1 MRSRRRRGRAAPPE
15 AIAEGGREVYLRA
28 EEIGREDAMLG
39 FGKNTKPAAGAE
51 TAVKDTTDASFMA
64 DVIQASREQPVVVD
78 FWAPWCGPCKTL
90 GPLLEQAVAATGGKV
105 KMVKVNVD
113 QNQMVAQQLRVQ
125 SIPTVY
131 AFVDG
136 QPVDGFMGAVSPAEV
151 KEFVARLA
159 RDADADMVGAAL
171 DQAEALLE
179 QGAAAEAAQ
188 TFAALLSQ
196 DPENARA
203 MGGMIRATLAVGDV
217 ERAAQTLDAVPAKIA
232 DQPPIAAARA
242 AVDLAMQTQDAGE
255 TRDLRA
261 RLERNPNDHEAR
273 FDLAIALLAKRD
285 REGAVDELLELFR
298 RDREWNEGAAKAQLM
313 KVFDTLGPKDPIALK
328 GRRRL
333 SSMIFS

>member
-1 MRSRRRRGRAAPPE
+1 
-15 AIAEGGREVYLRA
+15 
-28 EEIGREDAMLG
+28 MLG
-39 FGKNTKPAAGAE
+39 FSKSNKPSAGSAP
-51 TAVKDTTDASFMA
+51 AVKDTTDATFMA
-64 DVIQASREQPVVVD
+64 DVIQASREQPVIVD

-105 KMVKVNVD
+105 RMVKVNVD
-113 QNQMVAQQLRVQ
+113 QNQMIAQQLRVQ

-136 QPVDGFMGAVSPAEV
+136 QPVDGFMGAVSPAEI
-151 KEFVARLA
+151 KQFVERLV
-159 RDADADMVGAAL
+159 RDADADTIGEAL
-171 DQAEALLE
+171 DAADQMLE

-188 TFAALLSQ
+188 TYAAVLQ
-196 DPENARA
+196 EEPENPRA
-203 MGGMIRATLAVGDV
+203 IGGMIRAALAAGEV
-217 ERAAQTLDAVPAKIA
+217 ERAAQMLDGVPAKIA
-232 DQPPIAAARA
+232 DHAAIVAARA

-261 RLERNPNDHEAR
+261 RIEADPNDHQAR

-298 RDREWNEGAAKAQLM
+298 RDREWNDGAAKAQLM
-313 KVFDTLGPKDPIALK
+313 KLFETLGPKDPIALK

>member
-1 MRSRRRRGRAAPPE
+1 MVAPALSEGRINGRGKQ
-15 AIAEGGREVYLRA
+15 
-28 EEIGREDAMLG
+28 MLG
-39 FGKNTKPAAGAE
+39 FGKSTKPAAGDGSAAKE
-51 TAVKDTTDASFMA
+51 TTDATFMT
-64 DVIQASREQPVVVD
+64 DVIQASRQQPVIVD

-90 GPLLEQAVAATGGKV
+90 GPLLEQAVAATSGKV

-151 KEFVARLA
+151 TDFVQRLV
-159 RDADADMVGAAL
+159 RDADADSVGEAL
-171 DQAEALLE
+171 DAADRLLE

-188 TFAALLSQ
+188 TFALVLQ
-196 DPENARA
+196 QEPENPRA
-203 MGGMIRATLAVGDV
+203 LGGMIRATVAAGEI
-217 ERAAQTLDAVPAKIA
+217 ERAAQMLGAVPAAIA
-232 DQPPIAAARA
+232 EHPAIAAARA
-242 AVDLAMQTQDAGE
+242 TVDLALQTQEVGE
-255 TRDLRA
+255 TRELRA
-261 RLERNPNDHEAR
+261 RVEADPNDHQAR
-273 FDLAIALLAKRD
+273 FDLATALLAKRD
-285 REGAVDELLELFR
+285 REGAVDQLLELFR

-313 KVFDTLGPKDPIALK
+313 KLFETLGPKDPVALK